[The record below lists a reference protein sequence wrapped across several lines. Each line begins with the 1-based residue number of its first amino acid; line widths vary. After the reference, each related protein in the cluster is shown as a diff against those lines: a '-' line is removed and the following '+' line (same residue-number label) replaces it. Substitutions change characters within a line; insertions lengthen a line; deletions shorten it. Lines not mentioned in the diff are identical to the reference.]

1 MSFPLFGENL
11 ESLLR
16 IISSF
21 IWHVI
26 KVSTLGCH
34 DLHLLC
40 EIIFG
45 FVSLLFSINQEMSLG
60 WFVLIVEAQFGI
72 PLPSFFFCLAKFFNH
87 SCHLSLFLSDL
98 YLLARRRFSLAILAL
113 KNNHKYHKIT
123 KIESRNNTL
132 NSAGNIVSIHIC
144 EVQQ

>member
-16 IISSF
+16 TISSF

-60 WFVLIVEAQFGI
+60 WFVLVVEAQFHF
-72 PLPSFFFCLAKFFNH
+72 LLFFFFCLAKFFNH
-87 SCHLSLFLSDL
+87 TCHLSLFLSDL